1 MNPFYNI
8 LAKLNAVTSTTP
20 VETAKPTET
29 VYESVEARG
38 SITEA
43 VRALEAKYKTFKES
57 KADDIADKKAEKE
70 AGDWWGDKKADS
82 KKSREVKG
90 DKYGGSKQKSDDEDD
105 FKSKKTAILDKDDD
119 EVLDEGFAS
128 PAQEAKIRARLEKLH
143 DSGKYEPEVV
153 YEKVAYEFGMTQKQ
167 LQDALAGK
175 SLNEYSQAE
184 YDGAMS
190 DFKKKGG
197 QVKQLPAGNAKNPIS
212 TASRHIAGK
221 GEAGKG
227 KTAGRGA
234 NVTASKPVVDVAEA
248 FEFDSKN
255 FKNASNLKKAPK
267 AKLVK
272 ESASVRNHPIY
283 TNPDAWNHYKK
294 ELDEEELNK
303 ATQEL
308 DEISKL
314 AGLPKPA
321 ANTVPPIAPAPVADN
336 NWNDEDDA
344 WLDRQRDAA
353 DLQNDYNK
361 ENPIDE
367 AEIATGNAVSIR
379 GRSVNVDS
387 IEIDGVDTSDYP
399 DFSDAYITYAEFT
412 DGTPLSEFEL
422 DYLANEHGDLVN
434 QAAHDS
440 LQGMADNMYVDE
452 ADSDDDFPPA
462 PPAKNYVLEK
472 EMEEGNEFSGALA
485 AAKASGIK
493 DFEVAGKKYT
503 VKEDINVNVTASG
516 EEDALNLFRKLAGM
530 PQIAIAQNEEPCNGA
545 MEVEVD
551 EERDPEYVNSPRE
564 QTAGIGAAIPSG
576 NDLHGAKRAY
586 KITQPGDN
594 PMAVTESKKDT
605 SWNKYTGMLKGLL
618 K

>member
-1 MNPFYNI
+1 MSNNNIYNI
-8 LAKLNAVTSTTP
+8 LGKLKGITDTAALTP
-20 VETAKPTET
+20 DTQPTT

-43 VRALEAKYKTFKES
+43 VKALEAKYKTFKES

-105 FKSKKTAILDKDDD
+105 FKSKKTAILDKDEE
-119 EVLDEGFAS
+119 EVLDE
-128 PAQEAKIRARLEKLH
+128 
-143 DSGKYEPEVV
+143 
-153 YEKVAYEFGMTQKQ
+153 
-167 LQDALAGK
+167 
-175 SLNEYSQAE
+175 SLNEYSQDE

-234 NVTASKPVVDVAEA
+234 NVTASKPVVDIYEKALPGRVEEGLA
-248 FEFDSKN
+248 FGDTVKN
-255 FKNASNLKKAPK
+255 SAAKLSKAPK

-294 ELDEEELNK
+294 ELDEEELGK

-321 ANTVPPIAPAPVADN
+321 VNTVPPIAPAADN
-336 NWNDEDDA
+336 FPPAPPE
-344 WLDRQRDAA
+344 LPPLVIEA
-353 DLQNDYNK
+353 D
-361 ENPIDE
+361 
-367 AEIATGNAVSIR
+367 NAVSIN
-379 GRSVNVDS
+379 GQDVNVDS
-387 IEIDGVDTSDYP
+387 IEVDGVNLQDMP

-412 DGTPLSEFEL
+412 DGTPLSEREL
-422 DYLANEHGDLVN
+422 EQLDNEHGDLVN
-434 QAAHDS
+434 IAAHDS
-440 LQGMADNMYVDE
+440 LHGMADRFEIDE
-452 ADSDDDFPPA
+452 T
-462 PPAKNYVLEK
+462 

-516 EEDALNLFRKLAGM
+516 EEDALNLIRKLSGM
-530 PQIAIAQNEEPCNGA
+530 PMIAVAQSEEPCDGA

-564 QTAGIGAAIPSG
+564 QTASIGAAIPSG

-594 PMAVTESKKDT
+594 PMAVAESKKDT